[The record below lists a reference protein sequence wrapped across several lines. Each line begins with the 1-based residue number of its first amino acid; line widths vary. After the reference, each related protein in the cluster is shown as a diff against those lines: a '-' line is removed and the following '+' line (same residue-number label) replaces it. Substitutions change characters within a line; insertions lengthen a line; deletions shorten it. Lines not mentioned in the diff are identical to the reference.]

1 MASKN
6 ILEPD
11 DPTQQT
17 SSDSKELDFSP
28 QDFAAHE
35 RYSIIDAVPKL
46 SLESK
51 GKFSNPLSID
61 LIIDELKLL
70 DEREEKA
77 TEKSA
82 TSTESGKIR
91 RKISKQRIDLIREGQ
106 ALSIK

>member
-6 ILEPD
+6 TLDPD

-28 QDFAAHE
+28 QDFAAQE
-35 RYSIIDAVPKL
+35 LSSIIDAVPKL

-77 TEKSA
+77 KEKSA
-82 TSTESGKIR
+82 TSTKLDMELV
-91 RKISKQRIDLIREGQ
+91 DNELT
-106 ALSIK
+106 L